1 MNEFYQLDTQ
11 AVLLQLDSDAQQG
24 LSETAAKE
32 RLEKYG
38 PNVTQETRARSPWLI
53 FFEQLKATMVL
64 ILIAAAIVAGLL
76 GSWKDTIAIGAIV
89 ILFALVG
96 FVQEYRAEQAIAAL
110 KKLAVPFVRA
120 LRGGQV
126 REIASNALVPGDVI
140 LLETGN
146 IVSADARVLES
157 VNLRVQE
164 AALTGESEP
173 IEKIVAPMSQ
183 PDLALGDRRNM
194 LYMGTVVT
202 YGRGKAIVTGTGGQT
217 ELGKIAQLI
226 SDVRGEQTPLQKKL
240 DQLGRML
247 AVVGIVVAAAIVAL
261 GLLRGGALTHF
272 LLTGVSVAVAVV
284 PEGLPAVVTITL
296 ALGAQRM
303 LRRRALIRKLPAVE
317 TLGSVT
323 VICSDKTGTL
333 TENRMTVI
341 ALDVAGHRVELDQE
355 LIRNAPSLVS
365 YTQMLSPDTA
375 SSSGGI
381 RQGQAL
387 TLLLAGGALCNDAAL
402 SQEIGQGKY
411 RALGDPTEG
420 ALVVAAAQFG
430 LWKEELERLLPRVAE
445 LPFDSERKRM
455 TTMHD
460 LALFAT
466 QSPDVAMHVFE
477 NKPLVQ
483 FTKGSV
489 DGLIALSNRFW
500 MNGRVN
506 ALDDATRK
514 RILDA
519 NYDLAA
525 RGIRVLGLTFRP
537 LETNPLAA
545 ASSDADAATHSIAQL
560 NAQVERDLIFV
571 GLFGM
576 IDPPRAEV
584 RDAVTMCKTAGIRPV
599 MITGDHPLT
608 ALQIAKQLGIA
619 EEDSRAITG
628 PELEKLS
635 VNELEALVD
644 NVSVYARVSPEHKL
658 KIVQALQNRGN
669 IVSMTGDGV
678 NDAPALRRADVG
690 VAMGITGTDVSKE
703 ASDIVLLDDNFATI
717 VSAVEEGRV
726 IYDNLR
732 KFIKFSIAGN
742 IGKVSVMLLAPFIG
756 TAVPLLP
763 LQLLWLNVLTDGL
776 LGLGLGVEE
785 AERGVMKRAPYS
797 PQAPVLSK
805 VTVAHI
811 TWVGLLIAALALG
824 VGYYYDITLNV
835 PQWQSMIFTT
845 LAFAQMFQA
854 FAVRSTD
861 TSVFRMSLLSN
872 RLLLATATLTL
883 FLQLAV
889 LYVPFLQT
897 FFNTAPLVWYDLLLC
912 IGLGALV
919 LVGIEFEKWVSRR
932 GGTKSTAAHSAAPE
946 I

>member
-1 MNEFYQLDTQ
+1 MNELYQLDTQ
-11 AVLLQLDSDAQQG
+11 SVLLQLNSDAQQG
-24 LSETAAKE
+24 LSETAAAE
-32 RLEKYG
+32 RLKKYG
-38 PNVTQETRARSPWLI
+38 PNVTQQTNVRSPWLI
-53 FFEQLKATMVL
+53 FFEQFKATMVL
-64 ILIAAAIVAGLL
+64 ILIAAAVVAGLL

-110 KKLAVPFVRA
+110 KKLAVPFVKA

-126 REIASNALVPGDVI
+126 REIASSELVPGDVI
-140 LLETGN
+140 VLETGN
-146 IVSADARVLES
+146 IVPADGRVIES

-164 AALTGESEP
+164 SALTGESEP
-173 IEKIVAPMSQ
+173 IEKTTVPMAQ

-194 LYMGTVVT
+194 LYTGTVVT
-202 YGRGKAIVTGTGGQT
+202 YGRGKAVVTSTGMQT

-247 AVVGIVVAAAIVAL
+247 AIVGLAVAAAIVVL
-261 GLLRGGALTHF
+261 GLLRGDSLTHL

-303 LRRRALIRKLPAVE
+303 LKRQALIRKLPAVE

-355 LIRNAPSLVS
+355 LVRNAPSLVS
-365 YTQMLSPDTA
+365 YTQTLAHD
-375 SSSGGI
+375 GGI
-381 RQGQAL
+381 QQGQAL
-387 TLLLAGGALCNDAAL
+387 TLLLAGGALCNDATL
-402 SQEIGQGKY
+402 SQETAQGKF

-420 ALVVAAAQFG
+420 ALVIAAAQFG
-430 LWKEELERLLPRVAE
+430 LWKEELERALPRAAE
-445 LPFDSERKRM
+445 LPFDSDRKRM
-455 TTMHD
+455 TTVHD
-460 LALFAT
+460 IALYAE
-466 QSPDVAMHVFE
+466 QAPDVAAHVFE
-477 NKPLVQ
+477 NKPYVQ

-489 DGLIALSNRFW
+489 DGLIAVSNRFW
-500 MNGRVN
+500 MDGRVN
-506 ALDDATRK
+506 VLDDATRK
-514 RILDA
+514 KILDA
-519 NYDLAA
+519 NHDLAA
-525 RGIRVLGLTFRP
+525 RGIRVLGMAFRP
-537 LETNPLAA
+537 LEQVAESAA
-545 ASSDADAATHSIAQL
+545 APAL
-560 NAQVERDLIFV
+560 ENDLIFV

-576 IDPPRAEV
+576 IDPPRLEV
-584 RDAVTMCKTAGIRPV
+584 RDAVTTCKTAGIRPV

-608 ALQIAKQLGIA
+608 AIQIARQLGIA
-619 EEDSRAITG
+619 DERSRAITG
-628 PELEKLS
+628 PELEKMS
-635 VNELEALVD
+635 VAELEAVVED
-644 NVSVYARVSPEHKL
+644 VPVYARVSPEHKL

-690 VAMGITGTDVSKE
+690 VAMGVTGTDVSKE

-742 IGKVSVMLLAPFIG
+742 IGKVGVMLLAPFIG

-776 LGLGLGVEE
+776 LGLGLGVEQ

-797 PQAPVLSK
+797 PNAPVLSK
-805 VTVAHI
+805 PTIAHI
-811 TWVGLLIAALALG
+811 TWVGLLIAAIALG
-824 VGYYYDITLNV
+824 VGYYYDIVLNV

-845 LAFAQMFQA
+845 LAFAQIFQA

-872 RLLLATATLTL
+872 RMLLITASVVLL
-883 FLQLAV
+883 SQLAV
-889 LYVPFLQT
+889 LYIPFLQT
-897 FFNTAPLVWYDLLLC
+897 FFNTMPLNVNDLLVC
-912 IGLGALV
+912 AGLGSLV
-919 LVGIEFEKWVSRR
+919 LFAIELEKWWNRR
-932 GGTKSTAAHSAAPE
+932 GEKKHTAVHPVAPVR
-946 I
+946 

>member
-1 MNEFYQLDTQ
+1 MNELYQLDTKT
-11 AVLLQLDSDAQQG
+11 VLLQLNTDAQQG
-24 LSETAAKE
+24 LSDADAAE
-32 RLEKYG
+32 RLKKYG
-38 PNVTQETRARSPWLI
+38 PNATQEQGARSPWLI

-64 ILIAAAIVAGLL
+64 ILIGAALVAGLL
-76 GSWKDTIAIGAIV
+76 GSWKDTIAIGVIV
-89 ILFALVG
+89 VLFAIVG

-126 REIASNALVPGDVI
+126 REIASSDLVPGDIV

-146 IVSADARVLES
+146 LVPADARVIES
-157 VNLRVQE
+157 INLRVQE

-173 IEKIVAPMSQ
+173 IEKTTAAMTQ

-202 YGRGKAIVTGTGGQT
+202 YGRGKAVVTQTGMNT
-217 ELGKIAQLI
+217 ELGKIAKLI

-247 AVVGIVVAAAIVAL
+247 AVVGLAVAAAIVVL
-261 GLLRGGALTHF
+261 GLLRGDTLTHL

-303 LRRRALIRKLPAVE
+303 LKRQALIRKLPAVE

-355 LIRNAPSLVS
+355 LVRNAPSLVS
-365 YTQMLSPDTA
+365 YTQTLAPDN
-375 SSSGGI
+375 GI
-381 RQGQAL
+381 QQGQAL
-387 TLLLAGGALCNDAAL
+387 TLLLAGGALCNDASL
-402 SQEIGQGKY
+402 SDESGQGKF

-420 ALVVAAAQFG
+420 ALVIAAAQFG
-430 LWKEELERLLPRVAE
+430 LWKQDLEATLPRVNE

-455 TTMHD
+455 STLHD
-460 LALFAT
+460 TALYAK
-466 QSPDVAMHVFE
+466 QAPEVAAHVFE
-477 NKPLVQ
+477 NKPYVQ

-489 DGLIALSNRFW
+489 DGLIAQSNRFW
-500 MNGRVN
+500 MDGRVQK
-506 ALDDATRK
+506 LDDATRNK
-514 RILDA
+514 ILQA
-519 NYDLAA
+519 NHDLAM
-525 RGIRVLGLTFRP
+525 RGIRVLGTAFRTMDTAHAP
-537 LETNPLAA
+537 DE
-545 ASSDADAATHSIAQL
+545 S
-560 NAQVERDLIFV
+560 DLIFV

-576 IDPPRAEV
+576 IDPPRIEV
-584 RDAVTMCKTAGIRPV
+584 RDAVATCKSAGIRPV

-608 ALQIAKQLGIA
+608 ALQIATQLGIA
-619 EEDSRAITG
+619 EENSRALTG
-628 PELEKLS
+628 QELEKMS
-635 VNELEALVD
+635 VEELQAVVD
-644 NVSVYARVSPEHKL
+644 SVSVYARVSPEHKL

-797 PQAPVLSK
+797 PQAPVLDRRAL
-805 VTVAHI
+805 THVA
-811 TWVGLLIAALALG
+811 WVGLLIAVLALG
-824 VGYYYDITLNV
+824 VGYYYDIVLDV
-835 PQWQSMIFTT
+835 PQWQTMIFTT
-845 LAFAQMFQA
+845 LAFAQIFQA
-854 FAVRSTD
+854 LAVRSSD
-861 TSVFRMSLLSN
+861 TSVFRLNPLSN
-872 RLLLATATLTL
+872 RMLLVTASVVLL
-883 FLQLAV
+883 SQLAV
-889 LYVPFLQT
+889 LYVPFLQS
-897 FFNTAPLVWYDLLLC
+897 FFNTVPLTVNDLLVC
-912 IGLGALV
+912 AALGSLV
-919 LVGIEFEKWVSRR
+919 LFAIELEKWWNRR
-932 GGTKSTAAHSAAPE
+932 REKNPTEHQPAAHAA
-946 I
+946 

>member
-323 VICSDKTGTL
+323 VIWSDKTGTL

-466 QSPDVAMHVFE
+466 H
-477 NKPLVQ
+477 
-483 FTKGSV
+483 
-489 DGLIALSNRFW
+489 
-500 MNGRVN
+500 
-506 ALDDATRK
+506 
-514 RILDA
+514 
-519 NYDLAA
+519 
-525 RGIRVLGLTFRP
+525 RP
-537 LETNPLAA
+537 
-545 ASSDADAATHSIAQL
+545 
-560 NAQVERDLIFV
+560 
-571 GLFGM
+571 M
-576 IDPPRAEV
+576 
-584 RDAVTMCKTAGIRPV
+584 
-599 MITGDHPLT
+599 
-608 ALQIAKQLGIA
+608 
-619 EEDSRAITG
+619 
-628 PELEKLS
+628 
-635 VNELEALVD
+635 
-644 NVSVYARVSPEHKL
+644 
-658 KIVQALQNRGN
+658 
-669 IVSMTGDGV
+669 
-678 NDAPALRRADVG
+678 
-690 VAMGITGTDVSKE
+690 
-703 ASDIVLLDDNFATI
+703 
-717 VSAVEEGRV
+717 
-726 IYDNLR
+726 
-732 KFIKFSIAGN
+732 
-742 IGKVSVMLLAPFIG
+742 
-756 TAVPLLP
+756 
-763 LQLLWLNVLTDGL
+763 
-776 LGLGLGVEE
+776 
-785 AERGVMKRAPYS
+785 
-797 PQAPVLSK
+797 
-805 VTVAHI
+805 
-811 TWVGLLIAALALG
+811 
-824 VGYYYDITLNV
+824 
-835 PQWQSMIFTT
+835 
-845 LAFAQMFQA
+845 
-854 FAVRSTD
+854 
-861 TSVFRMSLLSN
+861 
-872 RLLLATATLTL
+872 
-883 FLQLAV
+883 
-889 LYVPFLQT
+889 
-897 FFNTAPLVWYDLLLC
+897 
-912 IGLGALV
+912 
-919 LVGIEFEKWVSRR
+919 
-932 GGTKSTAAHSAAPE
+932 
-946 I
+946 

>member
-1 MNEFYQLDTQ
+1 MNQQLYQLDTK
-11 AVLLQLDSDAQQG
+11 AVLEQLNSDAQTG
-24 LSETAAKE
+24 LTEQEAEK
-32 RLEKYG
+32 RLAQYG
-38 PNVTQETRARSPWLI
+38 PNATQETGARHPVLM
-53 FFEQLKATMVL
+53 FLEQFKATMVL
-64 ILIAAAIVAGLL
+64 ILIGAAVISGLL
-76 GSWKDTIAIGAIV
+76 GSVKDTIAIGVIV
-89 ILFALVG
+89 ILFAIVG

-110 KKLAVPFVRA
+110 KKLAVPLVRA
-120 LRGGQV
+120 LRGGQG
-126 REIASNALVPGDVI
+126 REMSSTQLVPGDVI

-146 IVSADARVLES
+146 LIPADARVIES

-173 IEKIVAPMSQ
+173 IEKTANALTT

-202 YGRGKAIVTGTGGQT
+202 YGRGKAIVTNTGMNT
-217 ELGKIAQLI
+217 ELGKIAKLI

-247 AVVGIVVAAAIVAL
+247 AVVGLAVAALIVVL
-261 GLLRGGALTHF
+261 GLLRGDSLTHL
-272 LLTGVSVAVAVV
+272 LLTAVSVAVAVV

-303 LRRRALIRKLPAVE
+303 LKRQALIRKLPAVE

-355 LIRNAPSLVS
+355 LVRNAPSLVS
-365 YTQMLSPDTA
+365 YTQSVSADE
-375 SSSGGI
+375 GI
-381 RQGQAL
+381 QQGQAL

-402 SQEIGQGKY
+402 TTENAESKTF

-420 ALVVAAAQFG
+420 ALVIAAAQFG
-430 LWKEELERLLPRVAE
+430 LWKPDLDVVLPRVAE

-455 TTMHD
+455 TTIH
-460 LALFAT
+460 AT
-466 QSPDVAMHVFE
+466 SEYAKQAAEIVTHIFE
-477 NKPLVQ
+477 NKPFVQ

-489 DGLIALSNRFW
+489 DGLIALSNRYW

-506 ALDDATRK
+506 LLDDATRAK
-514 RILDA
+514 ILNA
-519 NYDLAA
+519 NQDLAT
-525 RGIRVLGLTFRP
+525 RGIRVLGAAFRP
-537 LETNPLAA
+537 LDFVG
-545 ASSDADAATHSIAQL
+545 ASVSAPEL
-560 NAQVERDLIFV
+560 EGDLIFV

-576 IDPPRAEV
+576 IDPPRLEV
-584 RDAVTMCKTAGIRPV
+584 RDAVTTCKMAGIRPV

-619 EEDSRAITG
+619 QENSRALTG
-628 PELEKLS
+628 QELEKMS
-635 VNELEALVD
+635 VAELENVVD
-644 NVSVYARVSPEHKL
+644 SVSVYARVSPEHKL

-690 VAMGITGTDVSKE
+690 VAMGITGTDVAKE
-703 ASDIVLLDDNFATI
+703 ASDIVLLNDNFATI
-717 VSAVEEGRV
+717 VAAVEEGRV
-726 IYDNLR
+726 IFDNLR

-742 IGKVSVMLLAPFIG
+742 IGKVGVMLLAPFIG

-776 LGLGLGVEE
+776 LGLGLGVEQ
-785 AERGVMKRAPYS
+785 AERGIMTRAPYS
-797 PQAPVLSK
+797 PKAPVLSRR
-805 VTVAHI
+805 TVVHI

-824 VGYYYDITLNV
+824 VGYYYDIFTNV
-835 PQWQSMIFTT
+835 PQWQTMIFTT
-845 LAFAQMFQA
+845 LAFAQIFQA
-854 FAVRSTD
+854 LAVRSTD
-861 TSVFRMSLLSN
+861 TSVFRMNLFSNPLMLLMVSIVFVSQM
-872 RLLLATATLTL
+872 L
-883 FLQLAV
+883 V
-889 LYVPFLQT
+889 LYVPFLQV
-897 FFNTAPLVWYDLLLC
+897 FFNTTPLSPLDLAICL
-912 IGLGALV
+912 GLGSLV
-919 LVGIEFEKWVSRR
+919 LVAIELEKWWSQRSV
-932 GGTKSTAAHSAAPE
+932 TPAPRLAQE
-946 I
+946 QG